1 MPTSEDLKTQARAQA
16 RDILA
21 HSEAFLKLPRSQQ
34 MSLYQHVVDE
44 QYQKLRQQHDPTF
57 ATQSSLATGFAA
69 DVPDRTNPMMKNAG
83 NTVSDLKNKVDFPGF
98 VRDLLVG
105 VFDANL
111 DANQRQ
117 MDYYKELLREAVK
130 DVTEFV
136 RKIQDAEAY
145 DRLAQDNGYA
155 LRYPPVNPLASPTF
169 RPPVV
174 IDKNQNEV
182 NSTEVQAKLND
193 AKLAM
198 AQERR
203 TLLRETLLMGV
214 SRLVVEQGTIQAKVN
229 FTIDA
234 NQNTTYHDTANET
247 DYFTDSQITEES
259 EGHLSFWRGRGSTTN
274 SSRTKTSNISI
285 VTNANADTTNTAN
298 LHADLMGF
306 VEIKFKSDYF
316 KLDNFTQVFDL
327 GKGQIAKG
335 PPPEKTNA
343 LPASGNT

>member
-1 MPTSEDLKTQARAQA
+1 MSTSEELKNQARAQA
-16 RDILA
+16 RDILSR
-21 HSEAFLKLPRSQQ
+21 SEAFLKLPRSQQ
-34 MSLYQHVVDE
+34 MDMYQHVVDE
-44 QYQKLRQQHDPTF
+44 QYQKLLQQNEPTF
-57 ATQSSLATGFAA
+57 ATQSSLATGFSA
-69 DVPDRTNPMMKNAG
+69 DVPDRTNPMFKEAANSI
-83 NTVSDLKNKVDFPGF
+83 SDLQKKVDFPSF

-117 MDYYKELLREAVK
+117 MDYYKELLREAIK

-136 RKIQDAEAY
+136 KKIQDAEAY
-145 DRLAQDNGYA
+145 DRLAQDNGYT
-155 LRYPPVNPLASPTF
+155 LRYRQPKRLASPDF
-169 RPPVV
+169 QPPTVL
-174 IDKNQNEV
+174 DKNQNAV
-182 NSTEVQAKLND
+182 NATEVQAKLND

-234 NQNTTYHDTANET
+234 TQNTTYRDTAFE
-247 DYFTDSQITEES
+247 DDGFTDSQNTEIS
-259 EGHLSFWRGRGSTTN
+259 GGYRTFWGSPSFGSN
-274 SSRTKTSNISI
+274 YSKTKTSNISI
-285 VTNANADTTNTAN
+285 QTDVNADTTNTAN

-335 PPPEKTNA
+335 PASGNSNA
-343 LPASGNT
+343 LPGSSNS